1 MMIDEQ
7 VTATLL
13 AIIIIAGTLSISQS
27 FLTERTSEPFS
38 ELAILGPN
46 MKIADYPKELLAG
59 ERFSLY
65 LYVGNHEGITTYY
78 RVYVKVGNRSSVINE
93 NTTLNEAPMAQYDLV
108 LQNNQTW
115 IEHITLQF
123 DKPGTNLRLVF
134 ELWTY
139 NQEGKMFAYH
149 KRWLQLW
156 MNVTE
161 PI

>member
-7 VTATLL
+7 VTAALL
-13 AIIIIAGTLSISQS
+13 AIIIIAGILSISQPY
-27 FLTERTSEPFS
+27 LTERTSEPFS

-46 MKIADYPKELLAG
+46 MKIADYPKKLLAG

-65 LYVGNHEGITTYY
+65 LYVGNHEGMTTYY
-78 RVYVKVGNRSSVINE
+78 RVYVKVGDRSSVINE
-93 NTTLNEAPMAQYDLV
+93 NTTLNEAPMTQYDIV

-115 IEHITLQF
+115 IEPITLQIE
-123 DKPGTNLRLVF
+123 KPGTNLRLVF

-139 NQEGKMFAYH
+139 KPEEKIFEYH

-156 MNVTE
+156 LNVTE